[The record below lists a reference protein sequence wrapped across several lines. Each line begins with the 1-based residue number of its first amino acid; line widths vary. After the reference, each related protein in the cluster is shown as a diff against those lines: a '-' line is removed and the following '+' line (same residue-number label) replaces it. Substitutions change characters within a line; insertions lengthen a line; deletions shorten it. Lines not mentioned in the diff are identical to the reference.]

1 MMDILINTYDTMA
14 KILLVEDE
22 VNIASFIERGLREFG
37 HEVYVAYDGAAG
49 WELTQKNDFQL
60 LILDII
66 MPKMNGLQLC
76 KQYRQRFGYH
86 APVIMLTALGTTE
99 DIVSGLDAGADDYLV
114 KPFSFQELEARIK
127 ALLRRSGNESVHM
140 ALRCGDLVLDPPS
153 HRAIRNGQVIDLTVK
168 EYRLLEYF
176 IQNQGT
182 ALSRMNLLKNVW
194 DKDFDTKANP
204 YRSGCGLY
212 DGSMKTGNKIAL
224 FYSAITI
231 GVIAVVTLVFYLVST
246 SYISRLYYSYL
257 TEKAYATAQKHWEKD
272 ETDDES
278 YARIQQRYEE
288 TLPVATEI
296 LLNADSL
303 ETRQVLSRYLDATQ
317 VRSLYQ
323 EDIVH
328 FKHDTQMGAA
338 LYYPDN
344 EGNFIVIVLSGN
356 QYGMDIQHRIGWLLL
371 GLILVSSVLIYF
383 VGRLYATRMVDRI
396 DAAYQSEKAFISNA
410 SHELNNPLTAIQG
423 ECEISL
429 LKERSPEEYQ
439 AALRRIATETS
450 RIIQLIKHLLFL
462 SHGDKEIQKSA
473 METIFLADFLMQ
485 FSSARISFSPDNFSY
500 MIRANPYLLK
510 IAIKNILSNACKY
523 SDDKSVEM
531 RLRGSVLTISDRGIG
546 IPPEE
551 LKRIFQPFYRASNT
565 WEYAGH
571 GVGLSLSLRI
581 LSTYGAKVNI
591 TSDLGIGT
599 SVEIDFG

>member
-1 MMDILINTYDTMA
+1 
-14 KILLVEDE
+14 
-22 VNIASFIERGLREFG
+22 
-37 HEVYVAYDGAAG
+37 
-49 WELTQKNDFQL
+49 
-60 LILDII
+60 
-66 MPKMNGLQLC
+66 
-76 KQYRQRFGYH
+76 
-86 APVIMLTALGTTE
+86 
-99 DIVSGLDAGADDYLV
+99 
-114 KPFSFQELEARIK
+114 
-127 ALLRRSGNESVHM
+127 
-140 ALRCGDLVLDPPS
+140 
-153 HRAIRNGQVIDLTVK
+153 
-168 EYRLLEYF
+168 
-176 IQNQGT
+176 
-182 ALSRMNLLKNVW
+182 
-194 DKDFDTKANP
+194 
-204 YRSGCGLY
+204 
-212 DGSMKTGNKIAL
+212 MKTGNKIAL
-224 FYSAITI
+224 FYTAITI
-231 GVIAVVTLVFYLVST
+231 GIISVVTVVFYFVAT
-246 SYISRLYYSYL
+246 DYISRLYYSYL

-272 ETDDES
+272 ELDEED
-278 YARIQQRYEE
+278 YARIQQHYEE
-288 TLPVATEI
+288 TLPVAAEI
-296 LLNADSL
+296 LLNADSIA
-303 ETRQVLSRYLDATQ
+303 EAHSVLSRYLTDEKIA
-317 VRSLYQ
+317 SLYAGNVVRFH
-323 EDIVH
+323 EG
-328 FKHDTQMGAA
+328 KELGAA
-338 LYYPDN
+338 VYYPDN
-344 EGNFIVIVLSGN
+344 EGNFIVLVVSSN
-356 QYGMDIQHRIGWLLL
+356 QYGGDIQHRIGWLLL

-523 SDDKSVEM
+523 SDDKPVEM
-531 RLRGSVLTISDRGIG
+531 RLRGSILTISDRGIG

-565 WEYAGH
+565 REYAGH

-591 TSDLGIGT
+591 ISDLGVGT

>member
-1 MMDILINTYDTMA
+1 
-14 KILLVEDE
+14 
-22 VNIASFIERGLREFG
+22 
-37 HEVYVAYDGAAG
+37 
-49 WELTQKNDFQL
+49 
-60 LILDII
+60 
-66 MPKMNGLQLC
+66 
-76 KQYRQRFGYH
+76 
-86 APVIMLTALGTTE
+86 
-99 DIVSGLDAGADDYLV
+99 
-114 KPFSFQELEARIK
+114 
-127 ALLRRSGNESVHM
+127 
-140 ALRCGDLVLDPPS
+140 
-153 HRAIRNGQVIDLTVK
+153 
-168 EYRLLEYF
+168 
-176 IQNQGT
+176 
-182 ALSRMNLLKNVW
+182 
-194 DKDFDTKANP
+194 
-204 YRSGCGLY
+204 
-212 DGSMKTGNKIAL
+212 MKTGNKIAL

-231 GVIAVVTLVFYLVST
+231 GVIAVVTLVFYWVST

-303 ETRQVLSRYLDATQ
+303 ETRQVLSRYLDSTQVRSHLQVLSRYLDATQ

-500 MIRANPYLLK
+500 MISANPYLLK

-523 SDDKSVEM
+523 SNDKPVEM
-531 RLRGSVLTISDRGIG
+531 RLRGSILTISDRGIG

-565 WEYAGH
+565 REYAGH

>member
-1 MMDILINTYDTMA
+1 
-14 KILLVEDE
+14 
-22 VNIASFIERGLREFG
+22 
-37 HEVYVAYDGAAG
+37 
-49 WELTQKNDFQL
+49 
-60 LILDII
+60 
-66 MPKMNGLQLC
+66 
-76 KQYRQRFGYH
+76 
-86 APVIMLTALGTTE
+86 
-99 DIVSGLDAGADDYLV
+99 
-114 KPFSFQELEARIK
+114 
-127 ALLRRSGNESVHM
+127 
-140 ALRCGDLVLDPPS
+140 
-153 HRAIRNGQVIDLTVK
+153 
-168 EYRLLEYF
+168 
-176 IQNQGT
+176 
-182 ALSRMNLLKNVW
+182 
-194 DKDFDTKANP
+194 
-204 YRSGCGLY
+204 
-212 DGSMKTGNKIAL
+212 MKTGNKIAL

-371 GLILVSSVLIYF
+371 GMLVISAVLVYF

-396 DAAYQSEKAFISNA
+396 DAAYQSEKSFISNA

-429 LKERSPEEYQ
+429 LKERTPAEYQ
-439 AALRRIATETS
+439 AALGRIASETK
-450 RIIQLIKHLLFL
+450 RIILLMKNLLFL
-462 SHGDKEIQKSA
+462 SHGDKEILKNA
-473 METIFLADFLMQ
+473 RETVLLADFLMQ
-485 FSSARISFSPDNFSY
+485 FVGNRVRFTTDHFAFAIE
-500 MIRANPYLLK
+500 ANPHLLK
-510 IAIKNILSNACKY
+510 IAIGNILNNACKY
-523 SDDKSVEM
+523 SGEAPVEM
-531 RLRGSVLTISDRGIG
+531 QLKGSVLTITDMGIG
-546 IPPEE
+546 IPEE
-551 LKRIFQPFYRASNT
+551 EIARVYQPFYRASNT
-565 WEYAGH
+565 REFAGH
-571 GVGLSLSLRI
+571 GIGLSLSMRI
-581 LSTYGAKVNI
+581 LRSYGAEITI
-591 TSDLGIGT
+591 TSEVGKGT
-599 SVEIDFG
+599 TVEIEFP